1 MSPTP
6 IPGPRSALAVSLLC
20 GLALACDDGDGSAL
34 HWDPAAGG
42 SGGAGGAGGV
52 ELLAPSDVRP
62 AERDAGTPV
71 SPSTVE
77 VPTGERTGNARVD
90 QMLAAAEACGPQS
103 PSTTPAG
110 WSMVPTGEA
119 GCTFSA
125 PPGWQVI
132 GAGEPATA
140 IQRDEGAT
148 AGFLVMS
155 GVPDSALLPNCTP
168 AGLSEMV
175 EAVIGRSCTP
185 IERLHFETYTEEFAG
200 VALPAA
206 DLFFACGPGVGY
218 FWLTVQ
224 GDRPLCQVLAM
235 GVWLPESELSL
246 TTCTLTQIMQ
256 SARCPMP
263 GANVCID
270 AECNARCIED
280 GSERGACDAD
290 LCVCG

>member
-1 MSPTP
+1 MLTTCTR
-6 IPGPRSALAVSLLC
+6 GVRLALAASLLS
-20 GLALACDDGDGSAL
+20 GLLLACDDDGGGAL
-34 HWDPAAGG
+34 HWEPGG
-42 SGGAGGAGGV
+42 GGMGGAGGAGTG
-52 ELLAPSDVRP
+52 LLAPSDVRQ

-90 QMLAAAEACGPQS
+90 QMLAAAEACGQQS

-119 GCTFSA
+119 GCAFSA
-125 PPGWQVI
+125 PPGWQVF

-140 IQRDEGAT
+140 IQRDEDAT

-155 GVPDSALLPNCTP
+155 GVPDSALLPSCTP

-185 IERLHFETYTEEFAG
+185 IERLHFEAYTEEFAG

-218 FWLTVQ
+218 FWLTIQ

-263 GANVCID
+263 GGNLCID

-280 GSERGACDAD
+280 GFERGACDTD